1 MLKQRII
8 TALILAPLALYA
20 ILMLPLIGFELLIA
34 VVMGLGAW
42 EWSSMSGMTRFTTKF
57 SYSAVVVAAC
67 LALAWL
73 LPVHLNGYQQC
84 QSETTGLFQCWL
96 NSTDLIWSQ
105 GQLNFTYQYILAVAA
120 LWWAVSLIMIL
131 IYPKHS
137 SVWHNSKILRAIFGL
152 LTLIPTWVA
161 VVSLRTSLYE
171 VDTLYG
177 ASLIFYVLG
186 IVWAADIGAFF
197 VGVKFGKHKLR
208 PNVSPGKTVEGL
220 MGGIF
225 ASSAIIAFAA
235 LHYHVDPTRIWLH
248 ILVGGL
254 TVAVSALGDLNESM
268 FKRCAGMKDSGT
280 LLPGHGGILDRIDSL
295 TAAFPVFAFC
305 YVMWMA

>member
-8 TALILAPLALYA
+8 TALILAPLALFA
-20 ILMLPLIGFELLIA
+20 ILYLPLFAFEVMIA
-34 VVMGLGAW
+34 LVVGLGAW
-42 EWSSMSGMTRFTTKF
+42 EWSSMSGITRTITK
-57 SYSAVVVAAC
+57 SAYAALVVGIC
-67 LALAWL
+67 LCLSIL
-73 LPVHLNGYQQC
+73 LP
-84 QSETTGLFQCWL
+84 
-96 NSTDLIWSQ
+96 TDLIWYQ
-105 GQLNFTYQYILAVAA
+105 GQLNSLYSYILTIASI
-120 LWWAVSLIMIL
+120 WWIISLAMI
-131 IYPKHS
+131 IAYPKFT
-137 SVWHNSKILRAIFGL
+137 SVWYTSKILRGVFGF

-161 VVSLRTSLYE
+161 IVTLRTSLFDIDPY
-171 VDTLYG
+171 YG

-208 PNVSPGKTVEGL
+208 PEVSPGKTLEGL

-235 LHYHVDPTRIWLH
+235 LHYQVEPARIWLH
-248 ILVGGL
+248 ILVGAL
-254 TVAVSALGDLNESM
+254 TVGVSALGDLNESM
-268 FKRCAGMKDSGT
+268 FKRCAGIKDSGK
-280 LLPGHGGILDRIDSL
+280 LLPGHGGVMDRIDSL